1 MPSVTVHSRLAQ
13 RALDRWRARPR
24 ESPFDPFPDVLA
36 NAFHVGSMAP
46 DMGFM
51 PGGFRPLSDLAH
63 ALRSGTLTRALLE
76 SSRTPVE
83 IAFSWGWVTHV
94 LADALVH
101 PIIGCAVGELVTGS
115 PSNFIHGDEDTLSHV
130 RVEVGLDAL
139 YAERH
144 PELRELPLSP
154 IGRADAIGFV
164 RRAYRSTY
172 GVAPDRS
179 RLSGSLFRVPRRMSQ
194 GLALAGLSSRALPP
208 HPDDASGDPGLLL
221 RLRSLLGRSSVSGAF
236 LLPAP
241 PPLWLINAV
250 RDVEEV
256 FPDHV
261 EEAVDS
267 AGDCLR
273 NLNLDTGGPDLE
285 EVGYRGLHRAID
297 YLQARG
303 GAVPALPEAVAQG
316 A

>member
-1 MPSVTVHSRLAQ
+1 
-13 RALDRWRARPR
+13 
-24 ESPFDPFPDVLA
+24 
-36 NAFHVGSMAP
+36 MAP

-63 ALRSGTLTRALLE
+63 SLRSGTLTRAMLDSARSPLE
-76 SSRTPVE
+76 T
-83 IAFSWGWVTHV
+83 AFAWGWVTHV
-94 LADALVH
+94 LADALIH

-115 PSNFIHGDEDTLSHV
+115 PSRFIDGDQDTLSHV

-139 YAERH
+139 YAERY
-144 PELRELPLSP
+144 PELRETPLRP
-154 IGRADAIGFV
+154 IGGAPQVGFV
-164 RRAYRSTY
+164 RRAYRTTY
-172 GVAPDRS
+172 GVAPDRG
-179 RLSGSLFRVPRRMSQ
+179 RLADSLFRVPRRMAQ
-194 GLALAGLSSRALPP
+194 GLVLAALSNRAMPTHQDLSEV
-208 HPDDASGDPGLLL
+208 DSGPLLK
-221 RLRSLLGRSSVSGAF
+221 LRSFVGRTSISAAF

-261 EEAVDS
+261 AEAVQSGCD
-267 AGDCLR
+267 GLQ

-285 EVGYRGLHRAID
+285 EVGYGGLHRAIH
-297 YLQARG
+297 YIQARG
-303 GAVPALPEAVAQG
+303 GSSPTLPGFLAQG

>member
-1 MPSVTVHSRLAQ
+1 MPSVTVHLRLAR

-24 ESPFDPFPDVLA
+24 TAPFDPDCDASV

-51 PGGFRPLSDLAH
+51 PGGYRPLSDLSH
-63 ALRSGTLTRALLE
+63 ALRSGTLTRAILA
-76 SSRTPVE
+76 SARTPVQT
-83 IAFSWGWVTHV
+83 AFAWGWVTHV

-115 PSNFIHGDEDTLSHV
+115 SGNFIDGDQDTLSHV

-139 YAERH
+139 YAERY
-144 PELRELPLSP
+144 PELRELPLQAVGP
-154 IGRADAIGFV
+154 AAEVGFL

-172 GVAPDRS
+172 AVAPDRG
-179 RLSGSLFRVPRRMSQ
+179 RMGASLFRVPRRIQQ
-194 GLALAGLSSRALPP
+194 GLHLAAMSSRAMPP
-208 HPDDASGDPGLLL
+208 HRDASGRPPGPLL
-221 RLRSLLGRSSVSGAF
+221 RLRSLVGRSSVSAAF
-236 LLPAP
+236 LFPAP
-241 PPLWLINAV
+241 PRLWLIDAL

-261 EEAVDS
+261 AETVES
-267 AGDCLR
+267 GGDCLPDV
-273 NLNLDTGGPDLE
+273 NLDTGRPDLE
-285 EVGYRGLHRAID
+285 EVGYGGLHRAVQ
-297 YLQARG
+297 YLQRHG
-303 GAVPALPEAVAQG
+303 GSLPPLSQTLAQG